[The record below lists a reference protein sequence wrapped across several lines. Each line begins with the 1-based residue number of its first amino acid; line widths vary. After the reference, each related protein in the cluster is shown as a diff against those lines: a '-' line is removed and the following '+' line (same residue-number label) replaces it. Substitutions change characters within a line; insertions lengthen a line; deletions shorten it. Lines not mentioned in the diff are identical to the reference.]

1 MMLRTIYENKQKLRA
16 RGENTY
22 ERMMK
27 KEKDQNLKKKERDLF
42 LKNFM
47 NWKEARK
54 DEEKKG
60 EKGEEKQKEKRE
72 NAEKSTIELKAE
84 TRKEIKYKGAA
95 SSFRIFT
102 NPVQRKIN
110 Y

>member
-1 MMLRTIYENKQKLRA
+1 MKTKQKLRA

-60 EKGEEKQKEKRE
+60 RKRGGETKGKERECWKVNHWIESWNKKRD
-72 NAEKSTIELKAE
+72 
-84 TRKEIKYKGAA
+84 
-95 SSFRIFT
+95 
-102 NPVQRKIN
+102 KI
-110 Y
+110 

>member
-1 MMLRTIYENKQKLRA
+1 MWFNKVTLIKMIMMRTMMLRTIYENKQKLRA

-47 NWKEARK
+47 N
-54 DEEKKG
+54 
-60 EKGEEKQKEKRE
+60 
-72 NAEKSTIELKAE
+72 
-84 TRKEIKYKGAA
+84 
-95 SSFRIFT
+95 
-102 NPVQRKIN
+102 
-110 Y
+110 